1 MIDKKVKH
9 ILEENNL
16 WWQSKGV
23 SPVVPK
29 YKRDT
34 VDTLKK
40 ASLQKAI
47 VLIGTRQSGKT
58 TIMLQIIK
66 NLIKRIDP
74 TSIVYAPMDRLKGAS
89 INDVVLAHQELT
101 GKSTK
106 SYYFFDEVHNDKE
119 WSVNLKAKIDA
130 KTGNYYYATGSSA
143 TLLLKNAAESG
154 LGRFRF
160 EHIMPLSF
168 AEFAAING
176 IRPRIRFELSTIE
189 DVVKKELPLISEQRR
204 LESHFHRFL
213 LYGGFPAQF
222 SYDYELAEW
231 QNHLRQNY
239 VSLSIYKDILSNYE
253 VRDPSVLEDLLYLV
267 AEKTS
272 LPLSYESIAKSFNL
286 SINTVRTYLNYL
298 ESAGL
303 IISCEYYTKNVLK
316 RQRRNKKFYIIDPGF
331 NAAINYAK
339 TLADDIT
346 SKNVE
351 LSVASHLVS
360 HIRKNTGLLKVHIP
374 YWRKKYEVDFIV
386 DINKNPIPIEIKY
399 SDKVDTKDFRGLL
412 SFMDEK
418 RLKKGIVVTKNIAEV
433 RLIDKK
439 KIILIPAIIMLSGL

>member
-1 MIDKKVKH
+1 MIGKKVKH

-16 WWQSKGV
+16 WWQSKGI
-23 SPVVPK
+23 SPDVPK
-29 YKRDT
+29 FERDA
-34 VDTLKK
+34 VNTLKK
-40 ASLQKAI
+40 ASLHKAI

-58 TIMLQIIK
+58 TVMLQTIK
-66 NLIKRIDP
+66 HLIKCIDP
-74 TSIVYAPMDRLKGAS
+74 TCIVYAPMDRLKGAS

-101 GKSTK
+101 GKSIK
-106 SYYFFDEVHNDKE
+106 SYYFFDEVHNDKD

-143 TLLLKNAAESG
+143 TLLLKDVAESG
-154 LGRFRF
+154 LGRFIF

-168 AEFAAING
+168 REFAAISG
-176 IRPRIRFELSTIE
+176 IQPKIKFEFATIE
-189 DVVKKELPLISEQRR
+189 NVVKKELPLISEQHR

-253 VRDPSVLEDLLYLV
+253 VRDPSVLEDMLYLV

-286 SINTVRTYLNYL
+286 TIETVRTYLNYL

-303 IISCEYYTKNVLK
+303 IISCEYYTKNLLK

-331 NAAINYAK
+331 NAALNYAK
-339 TLADDIT
+339 TLTDDIT

-351 LSVASHLVS
+351 LSVAIHLVS
-360 HIRKNTGLLKVHIP
+360 HIRKNTGLLQIHVP
-374 YWRKKYEVDFIV
+374 YWRKKYEVDFIA
-386 DINKNPIPIEIKY
+386 DINKQPIPIEVKY
-399 SDKVDTKDFRGLL
+399 SDDIDNKDLRGMVA
-412 SFMDEK
+412 FMDEK
-418 RLKKGIVVTKNIAEV
+418 RLKKGIVVTKNIAEI
-433 RLIDKK
+433 RRIDKK
-439 KIILIPAIIMLSGL
+439 RIILIPVVIMLSGL

>member
-1 MIDKKVKH
+1 MIDNKVKR

-23 SPVVPK
+23 LPDVPK
-29 YKRDT
+29 FERDSI
-34 VDTLKK
+34 DTLKK

-58 TIMLQIIK
+58 TLMLQTIK
-66 NLIKRIDP
+66 NLIKHNDS
-74 TSIVYAPMDRLKGAS
+74 TSIVYAPMDRIKGAS
-89 INDVVLAHQELT
+89 INEVILAHQELT

-106 SYYFFDEVHNDKE
+106 SYYFFDEVHTDKD
-119 WSVNLKAKIDA
+119 WSVNLKAEMDR

-143 TLLLKNAAESG
+143 TLLLKNVAESG
-154 LGRFRF
+154 LGRFGF

-168 AEFAAING
+168 REFAEING
-176 IRPRIRFELSTIE
+176 VHPKIRFDLATIE
-189 DVVKKELPLISEQRR
+189 NVLKKDLPLITEQRR
-204 LESHFHRFL
+204 LESLFRRFL

-222 SYDYELAEW
+222 SYDYELSIW

-267 AEKTS
+267 SEKTS

-286 SINTVRTYLNYL
+286 SIDTVRTYLNYL

-339 TLADDIT
+339 TLSDDIA

-351 LSVASHLVS
+351 LSVASHLVG
-360 HIRKNTGLLKVHIP
+360 HIRKNTGLLQVHIP

-386 DINKNPIPIEIKY
+386 DINKQPIPIEVKY
-399 SDKVDTKDFRGLL
+399 SDKIDFKDIRGIL

-418 RLKKGIVVTKNIAEV
+418 RLKKGIVVTKNIAEI
-433 RLIDKK
+433 RRIDKK
-439 KIILIPAIIMLSGL
+439 RIILIPAVILLSGL

>member
-1 MIDKKVKH
+1 MMGNKVKR

-16 WWQSKGV
+16 WWQSKGI
-23 SPVVPK
+23 SPDVPE
-29 YKRDT
+29 YERDT
-34 VDTLKK
+34 VDTLKE

-58 TIMLQIIK
+58 TAMLQTIK
-66 NLIKRIDP
+66 RLIKQADP
-74 TSIVYAPMDRLKGAS
+74 TSIVYAPMDRLKKAS
-89 INDVVLAHQELT
+89 INDIVLAHQELT

-106 SYYFFDEVHNDKE
+106 SYYFFDEVHNDKD

-143 TLLLKNAAESG
+143 TLLLKNVAESG

-168 AEFAAING
+168 GEFAAING
-176 IRPRIRFELSTIE
+176 IRPKIRFELSSIE
-189 DVVKKELPLISEQRR
+189 NVLKEELSLISEQRR
-204 LESHFHRFL
+204 LESHFRRFL

-222 SYDYELAEW
+222 SYDYELTRW

-267 AEKTS
+267 AEKSS

-286 SINTVRTYLNYL
+286 SIDTVRTYLNYL

-303 IISCEYYTKNVLK
+303 ILSCEYYTKNVLK
-316 RQRRNKKFYIIDPGF
+316 RQRRNKKFYIVDSGF
-331 NAAINYAK
+331 NAALNYAK
-339 TLADDIT
+339 TLTDDIT

-351 LSVASHLVS
+351 LSMANHLVNR
-360 HIRKNTGLLKVHIP
+360 IKKDTGLLQAHVP
-374 YWRKKYEVDFIV
+374 YWRKKYEVDFIA
-386 DINKNPIPIEIKY
+386 DINKHPIPIEVKY
-399 SDKVDTKDFRGLL
+399 SDNIDTQDIRGLI

-418 RLKKGIVVTKNIAEV
+418 RLKKGIVVTKNIAEI
-433 RLIDKK
+433 RRIAKK
-439 KIILIPAIIMLSGL
+439 KIILIPAVIMLSGL

>member
-1 MIDKKVKH
+1 M
-9 ILEENNL
+9 
-16 WWQSKGV
+16 
-23 SPVVPK
+23 PK
-29 YKRDT
+29 YERDA
-34 VDTLKK
+34 VDALKK

-58 TIMLQIIK
+58 TVMLQTIK
-66 NLIKRIDP
+66 NLLKRIDP
-74 TSIVYAPMDRLKGAS
+74 ICIVYAPMDRLKGAS

-101 GKSTK
+101 GKSIK
-106 SYYFFDEVHNDKE
+106 SYYFFDEVHNDKD

-143 TLLLKNAAESG
+143 TLLLKNVAESG

-168 AEFAAING
+168 REFAAINR
-176 IRPRIRFELSTIE
+176 IRPKIKFEFATIE
-189 DVVKKELPLISEQRR
+189 NVVKKELPLISEQRR

-213 LYGGFPAQF
+213 LYGGFPAKF

-286 SINTVRTYLNYL
+286 TIETVRTYLNYL

-303 IISCEYYTKNVLK
+303 IISCEYYTKNLLK

-331 NAAINYAK
+331 NAALNYAK
-339 TLADDIT
+339 TLTDDIT

-351 LSVASHLVS
+351 LSVAGHLVS
-360 HIRKNTGLLKVHIP
+360 HIRKNTGLLQVHVP
-374 YWRKKYEVDFIV
+374 YWRKKYEVDFIA
-386 DINKNPIPIEIKY
+386 DINKQPIPIEVKY
-399 SDKVDTKDFRGLL
+399 SDDIDNKDLRGMVA
-412 SFMDEK
+412 FMDEK
-418 RLKKGIVVTKNIAEV
+418 RLKKGIVVTKNIVEI
-433 RLIDKK
+433 RRIDKK
-439 KIILIPAIIMLSGL
+439 RIILIPAVILLSGL